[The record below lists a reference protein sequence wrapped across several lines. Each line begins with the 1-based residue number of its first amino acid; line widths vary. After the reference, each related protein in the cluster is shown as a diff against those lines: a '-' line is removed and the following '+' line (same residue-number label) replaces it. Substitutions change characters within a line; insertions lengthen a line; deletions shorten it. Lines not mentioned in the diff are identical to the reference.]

1 MKINIR
7 KHLFNQMLAVLVTS
21 FTLPA
26 SANHLK
32 SFDPKGIDDTIP
44 ASKDFYQYV
53 NKGWMEDHPLSA
65 EHASYAQY
73 DLLNDSSSNRVLR
86 IVTELSKANIEK
98 GTTQR
103 LVKQFSTV
111 EVLSGLMANG
121 EYTLGENIADQGG
134 LRIAMTAFLDSQ
146 KKKGIDIE
154 SDEAIIDGFTPLQ
167 TFYLNFANVWANN
180 IREEQIRALTASD
193 VHSLGKNRVNV
204 SLKNIEPFYEA
215 FDIKEG
221 DDMFLPEQER
231 VIIW

>member
-1 MKINIR
+1 
-7 KHLFNQMLAVLVTS
+7 MLVLVVIGHELT
-21 FTLPA
+21 
-26 SANHLK
+26 HG
-32 SFDPKGIDDTIP
+32 FDDQGSQFDADGNMFNWWC
-44 ASKDFYQYV
+44 S
-53 NKGWMEDHPLSA
+53 EDRDKFNAL
-65 EHASYAQY
+65 
-73 DLLNDSSSNRVLR
+73 
-86 IVTELSKANIEK
+86 
-98 GTTQR
+98 TQR

-111 EVLSGLMANG
+111 EVLPGLMANG

-146 KKKGIDIE
+146 KKKGIDVE
-154 SDEAIIDGFTPLQ
+154 SEEAIVDGFTPLQ

-204 SLKNIEPFYEA
+204 SLKNIEPFYET

-221 DDMFLPEQER
+221 DDMFLPEEER